1 MLENKDA
8 LTDMVKRSGA
18 HSTDLQEKESAADL
32 CAKCHTSI
40 EAWTPVAQRLW
51 EDPADPMA
59 AKRRDAGQ
67 GLADTDMEK
76 LSNQGRTRTL
86 PR

>member
-1 MLENKDA
+1 
-8 LTDMVKRSGA
+8 MVRRSGA

-32 CAKCHTSI
+32 CAKCHASI
-40 EAWTPVAQRLW
+40 EAWAPVAERLW
-51 EDPADPMA
+51 NDSADSMA

-67 GLADTDMEK
+67 GLADTDKEK
-76 LSNQGRTRTL
+76 LSDQGRTRTV